1 MSVVLILVGAY
12 LAGSLPF
19 GLLVARLAKGIDI
32 REHGSKNIGA
42 TNVTRV
48 LGAKWGAMCF
58 VLDVL
63 KGALPICL
71 PKLILAAN
79 EPNHLHWQ
87 VAAGLM
93 SILGH
98 MFPIWLG
105 FHGGKGVATALG
117 VAAMLAPLATA
128 ITFGVFIACFAVTR
142 IVSIS
147 SILSAVTFAVAQ
159 MYFLWPQPFRIG
171 RWSIAVFSLAV
182 PTLIIVKH
190 RSNIVR
196 LLRGEEPRFNF
207 KMKSAN
213 SSLSEPTGETTN
225 SSKIPNENNSLTKSS
240 DDRADCD

>member
-1 MSVVLILVGAY
+1 MQPLLILIGAY

-19 GLLVARLAKGIDI
+19 GLIVARVAKGIDI

-48 LGAKWGAMCF
+48 LGAKWGALCF

-63 KGALPICL
+63 KGGLPVYL
-71 PKLILAAN
+71 PRLLLTAEDSN
-79 EPNHLHWQ
+79 RVHWQ
-87 VAAGLM
+87 VAAGLLA
-93 SILGH
+93 ILGH

-117 VAAMLAPLATA
+117 VVVMLAKPLSTT
-128 ITFGVFIACFAVTR
+128 ITFGAFVACFATTR

-147 SILSAVTFAVAQ
+147 SIIAAVTFAIAQ
-159 MYFLWPQPFRIG
+159 MYFLWPQPFREQS
-171 RWSIAVFSLAV
+171 WSIACFSLAV

-196 LLRGEEPRFNF
+196 LLRGDEPRFGR
-207 KMKSAN
+207 KPPKDSDQD
-213 SSLSEPTGETTN
+213 SSTPQH
-225 SSKIPNENNSLTKSS
+225 
-240 DDRADCD
+240 

>member
-1 MSVVLILVGAY
+1 MQPLLILIGAY

-19 GLLVARLAKGIDI
+19 GLIVARVAKGIDI

-48 LGAKWGAMCF
+48 LGAKWGALCF

-63 KGALPICL
+63 KGGLPVYL
-71 PKLILAAN
+71 PRLLLTAEDSN
-79 EPNHLHWQ
+79 RVHWQ
-87 VAAGLM
+87 VAAGLLA
-93 SILGH
+93 ILGH

-117 VAAMLAPLATA
+117 VVVMLAKPLSTT
-128 ITFGVFIACFAVTR
+128 ITFGAFVACFATTR

-147 SILSAVTFAVAQ
+147 SIIAAVTFAIAQ
-159 MYFLWPQPFRIG
+159 MYFLWPQPFREQS
-171 RWSIAVFSLAV
+171 WSIACFSLAV

-196 LLRGEEPRFNF
+196 LLRGEEPRFGR
-207 KMKSAN
+207 KPPKDSDQD
-213 SSLSEPTGETTN
+213 SSTPQH
-225 SSKIPNENNSLTKSS
+225 
-240 DDRADCD
+240 

>member
-1 MSVVLILVGAY
+1 MHVLIVLIGAY

-19 GLLVARLAKGIDI
+19 GLIVARVAKGIDI

-48 LGAKWGAMCF
+48 LGAKWGALCF

-63 KGALPICL
+63 KGGLPVYL
-71 PKLILAAN
+71 PRLLLTAEDSN
-79 EPNHLHWQ
+79 RVHWQ
-87 VAAGLM
+87 VAAGLLA
-93 SILGH
+93 ILGH

-117 VAAMLAPLATA
+117 VVVMLAKPLSTT
-128 ITFGVFIACFAVTR
+128 ITFGAFVACFATTR

-147 SILSAVTFAVAQ
+147 SIIAAVTFAIAQ
-159 MYFLWPQPFRIG
+159 MYFLWPQPFREQS
-171 RWSIAVFSLAV
+171 WSIACFSLAV

-196 LLRGEEPRFNF
+196 LLRGEEPRFGR
-207 KMKSAN
+207 KPPKDSDQD
-213 SSLSEPTGETTN
+213 SSTPQH
-225 SSKIPNENNSLTKSS
+225 
-240 DDRADCD
+240 